1 MGEGGRLGDCQ
12 NRPENRGKTLQRGK
26 DETLLA
32 FNTASLH
39 EGVNQVTYC
48 RLLAVC
54 PVEMSAVVVM
64 PEI

>member
-12 NRPENRGKTLQRGK
+12 NRPENRGKTLQLGK

-39 EGVNQVTYC
+39 E
-48 RLLAVC
+48 
-54 PVEMSAVVVM
+54 
-64 PEI
+64 